1 MTIGARLYRLE
12 QQVKFNYLNNKNLEN
27 VSFVYSYIFAIYE
40 IACVNQRRSSAWSV
54 ITSMICFFGLL
65 RNSIHFSSWFYIL
78 AIYYG
83 QEAGSVGVPFK
94 RPDAQT
100 TVSGLR
106 RTSLKF

>member
-1 MTIGARLYRLE
+1 
-12 QQVKFNYLNNKNLEN
+12 
-27 VSFVYSYIFAIYE
+27 
-40 IACVNQRRSSAWSV
+40 
-54 ITSMICFFGLL
+54 MICFFGLL